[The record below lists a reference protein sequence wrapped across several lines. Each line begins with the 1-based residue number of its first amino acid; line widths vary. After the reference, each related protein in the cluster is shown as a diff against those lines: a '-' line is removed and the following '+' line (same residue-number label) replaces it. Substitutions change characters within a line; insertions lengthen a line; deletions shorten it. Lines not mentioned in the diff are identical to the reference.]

1 MCSNKSHIIYTVA
14 CKITKFYNDFGNI
27 INEISRAGLCGMG
40 EFWISSSTP
49 HHSLF
54 VDVSSMI
61 LFLMLHWWDVGWDEH
76 RQLNFPTNKWPWHFF
91 TNRNWHAAFEAK
103 KEAHLQCLRRKL
115 NNAIVVPLNL
125 RTENQHF
132 AIIFFCFNN
141 FVFYNVGIY

>member
-1 MCSNKSHIIYTVA
+1 MFIVIGYKMCFDGKTYFFVIKLLCSNKSHIIYTVA

-40 EFWISSSTP
+40 SFWISSSTP

-61 LFLMLHWWDVGWDEH
+61 LFLMLHWWDVGCDEN

-103 KEAHLQCLRRKL
+103 KKH
-115 NNAIVVPLNL
+115 I
-125 RTENQHF
+125 
-132 AIIFFCFNN
+132 
-141 FVFYNVGIY
+141 YNV